1 VSANYRHL
9 LTSHLIAAF
18 VLAILLLT
26 TSFAQKNGAESGHP
40 GQLGGRVLGSQKQ
53 PMPTATLYLQSQ
65 NGNQTWVAVTDARG
79 NYVFSAIPGGTYGL
93 RVRTNGT
100 ESAQN
105 SITIADGEKKYV
117 DVMVDA
123 NNALQL
129 KPAELPQFYDQP
141 EFTVAGVSDTTNL
154 GGHGSGVETRTKEI
168 LATDVANLG
177 ASHVDRAP
185 VPSTSEK
192 RLRDAAEHDPRNFE
206 INSQLGKLLLESG
219 EAREAIPYL
228 ERAALANS
236 GDHKNAYELAQAYK
250 SAGDYGRARKTGR
263 ALLALNNTAEL
274 HHLLA
279 EIEEQSGDPL
289 QAVRE
294 YQTAAEMQ
302 ESEAYLFDW
311 ASELLVHRAVEPS
324 LTVFTKGNR
333 LFPNSL
339 RMLEGLAV
347 ALYAS
352 GSYDEAIL
360 RLCQASDAHVEDAS
374 PYLLMGKI
382 LSAESASSKT
392 MNAKLERFAAVQP
405 RNPMALYYYALSLSK
420 LGNGAEDPE
429 ERLRI
434 ESLLQ
439 EAVKLDPKL
448 GSAYLQMGVIRS
460 QVQDLPGA
468 IAAYEQAIYADGGL
482 TEAHYRLAQ
491 AYRLSGDTAK
501 SQSELRIYER
511 LSKQE
516 ANADERR
523 RHETQQFVY
532 KLRGSS
538 PVTQREH

>member
-1 VSANYRHL
+1 
-9 LTSHLIAAF
+9 
-18 VLAILLLT
+18 
-26 TSFAQKNGAESGHP
+26 
-40 GQLGGRVLGSQKQ
+40 
-53 PMPTATLYLQSQ
+53 MATLSLQSQ
-65 NGNQTWVAVTDARG
+65 NGKQNWVAVSDGRG
-79 NYVFSAIPGGTYGL
+79 NYVFPAIPGGTYGL

-105 SITIADGEKKYV
+105 SVTITDGEKKYV

-123 NNALQL
+123 NNALHL
-129 KPAELPQFYDQP
+129 EPAELPQFYDQP
-141 EFTVAGVSDTTNL
+141 EFTVAGVTDTTNL
-154 GGHGSGVETRTKEI
+154 GGHGSGAQTRTKEI

-177 ASHVDRAP
+177 ASHVDPAS

-192 RLRDAAEHDPRNFE
+192 RLRDAAEHDPRNFG

-219 EAREAIPYL
+219 KAREAIPYM
-228 ERAALANS
+228 ERAAQTNS
-236 GDHKNAYELAQAYK
+236 GDYSNAYELVLAYE
-250 SAGDYGRARKTGR
+250 SAGDYERARKTGR

-279 EIEEQSGDPL
+279 ESEEQSGDPL

-294 YQTAAEMQ
+294 YRTAAEMQ
-302 ESEAYLFDW
+302 ESEPYLFDW
-311 ASELLVHRAVEPS
+311 GSELLVHRAVEPS
-324 LTVFTKGNR
+324 LTVFTKGNL
-333 LFPNSL
+333 LFPKSI
-339 RMLEGLAV
+339 RMLQGLGV

-352 GSYDEAIL
+352 GSYDQAIL
-360 RLCQASDAHVEDAS
+360 RLCEASDANVEDAS

-382 LSAESASSKT
+382 LSTENASSKII
-392 MNAKLERFAAVQP
+392 NARLEHFATVQP
-405 RNPMALYYYALSLSK
+405 SNPMALYYYALSLSK
-420 LGNGAEDPE
+420 LDNGAEDPE
-429 ERLRI
+429 KRKKI

-439 EAVKLDPKL
+439 KAVDVDPKL
-448 GSAYLQMGVIRS
+448 ASGYLQMGVIRS
-460 QVQDLPGA
+460 QAQDLPGA

-491 AYRLSGDTAK
+491 AYRLTGDTAK

-523 RHETQQFVY
+523 RHEIRQFVY